1 MEYLNINL
9 LQIYYQFTTNSVCD
23 KNLSQLIFGE
33 VVGKSLVSCFF
44 DLQCMKLLCSL
55 LMHLFCCSPVH
66 RLILLPVEKE
76 NCIFS

>member
-23 KNLSQLIFGE
+23 KNLSQLIFE
-33 VVGKSLVSCFF
+33 VMGKSLVSCFF
-44 DLQCMKLLCSL
+44 DLQCMKLSCSL